1 MTKRLLCLESN
12 RFKSCFQ
19 HQLSFSQGA
28 INKHELLIK
37 APVRICKFM
46 DAGADPHNCNYWK
59 FCVHVLRRFPAGS
72 MNSSFSVRPDG
83 SVFHPIK
90 FIVSASA
97 PGPEIKILHAKPDF
111 HLLFGYGPEDM
122 PLPLNLLYSYS
133 NSRVA
138 LANIE
143 RCVYSGEPLTAF
155 VNLVDKDHAILSC
168 YVILSSAQEAT
179 DPSLLVQNG
188 QPVTSNIYSVFTIH
202 SVNVVGNTFNGVLTG

>member
-1 MTKRLLCLESN
+1 ML
-12 RFKSCFQ
+12 
-19 HQLSFSQGA
+19 FSAPFIISHCHHGA
-28 INKHELLIK
+28 INKVKPWLRRHFGFVIHG
-37 APVRICKFM
+37 R
-46 DAGADPHNCNYWK
+46 DRSTHNCNWWK
-59 FCVHVLRRFPAGS
+59 RCVHVLRKFPAGS

-111 HLLFGYGPEDM
+111 HLLFGYSPEDM
-122 PLPLNLLYSYS
+122 PMLLSLLYSYS

-168 YVILSSAQEAT
+168 YIILSSAQEAA
-179 DPSLLVQNG
+179 DPSLLIQNG
-188 QPVTSNIYSVFTIH
+188 QSVTSNKYSVLTIH